1 MSNEPTPGV
10 IGSLPRT
17 RPHRRSSKRAAPAGA
32 PPVDTQSQEPAVV
45 KAAAPP
51 KARATKPA
59 APAKARATKPA
70 TARAT
75 KPAAAKRAS
84 ARPRAAKV
92 TPAALKPQATTAAS
106 PKPRAT
112 TPPSP
117 KPRATTPAPP
127 SPREPSPGV
136 LETAVQA
143 AAELTEIGLHAGA
156 RALRRVASRLPR
168 P

>member
-1 MSNEPTPGV
+1 MTDEPEPGV

-32 PPVDTQSQEPAVV
+32 PPVDTQAREPAVV
-45 KAAAPP
+45 KAAAAP
-51 KARATKPA
+51 KARSARPATARTTKPATTRTAKPATAKRAPAKPA
-59 APAKARATKPA
+59 APAKP
-70 TARAT
+70 
-75 KPAAAKRAS
+75 RAS
-84 ARPRAAKV
+84 
-92 TPAALKPQATTAAS
+92 
-106 PKPRAT
+106 
-112 TPPSP
+112 TPPP
-117 KPRATTPAPP
+117 PTPP
-127 SPREPSPGV
+127 EPTRPEPTPGV